1 MKDAQQSEQF
11 YEVEKILD
19 RKKVKG
25 KFQYLIKWK
34 GYPLSESTWE
44 PLSHLQ
50 YMKDS
55 VNQFNAL
62 LDKAKN
68 ETISSTNKENENS
81 DNGNSRGRKK
91 KFFPKKNQLIDDEFG
106 IDNKQ
111 LGLKEEEEEKK
122 ENKSDEV
129 KDREKSKI
137 EDKEKEKE
145 KNKKPE
151 TIMNEQRYN
160 LRSSV
165 AKKEEN
171 ILENELINKI
181 DRPTKNRNKR
191 NNRSRSRFLRSK
203 ISKSKGRIKPKEV
216 KTVEEEKK
224 EEKEEK
230 ENTEDKKEDTYTEKK
245 EEKKEEEKID
255 EKEENPNRK
264 MFFIDEEYTQ
274 ILGIKMENQKL
285 IAVVERKD
293 NNDRKQVLLSTKEL
307 KTKNPWILIDY
318 YENRINFE

>member
-1 MKDAQQSEQF
+1 MEQF

-44 PLSHLQ
+44 PISHLQ

-68 ETISSTNKENENS
+68 ETISPTNKENENS

-91 KFFPKKNQLIDDEFG
+91 KILKKNQLINDEFG

-111 LGLKEEEEEKK
+111 LGLKEEEEEKN
-122 ENKSDEV
+122 ENKPDEV
-129 KDREKSKI
+129 KDKEKSKI
-137 EDKEKEKE
+137 DDKEKE
-145 KNKKPE
+145 KNKKQE

-160 LRSSV
+160 LRSSA
-165 AKKEEN
+165 AKKDEN
-171 ILENELINKI
+171 LLENELINKI

-203 ISKSKGRIKPKEV
+203 ISKSKGRIKPKEE
-216 KTVEEEKK
+216 KTVTEDKK

-230 ENTEDKKEDTYTEKK
+230 ENVEDKKEESYFEKK
-245 EEKKEEEKID
+245 EEKKEEEKLD
-255 EKEENPNRK
+255 EKEENLNRK
-264 MFFIDEEYTQ
+264 MFYIDEEYTQ

-293 NNDRKQVLLSTKEL
+293 NNITKQELLSTKEL

-318 YENRINFE
+318 YENRINFK